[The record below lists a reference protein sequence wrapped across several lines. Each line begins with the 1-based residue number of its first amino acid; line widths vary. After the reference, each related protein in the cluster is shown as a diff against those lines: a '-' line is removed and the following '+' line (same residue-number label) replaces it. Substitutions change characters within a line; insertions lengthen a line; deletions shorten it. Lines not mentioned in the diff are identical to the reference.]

1 MGMTSF
7 SVGKSVYQGLNEDIQ
22 KLPDDRLIVL
32 AGNPNVGKSTL
43 FNALTGLK
51 QHTGNWSGKTIS
63 ATCGRRWHNGK
74 SYLLADVPGCY
85 SLKANSCEEECAA
98 EVICNKENDAVI
110 VVCDACAL
118 ERNLNL
124 VLQICEITDNA
135 VVALNFM
142 DAAKKRGI
150 HIDTAKLER
159 ILKIPVITIN
169 ARKKEGILHLLENTQ
184 SETKFRVFRTDY
196 GSHIEYAVKI
206 IVKSIKGIKDIN
218 TRYLALR
225 ILENDPKAWEYLK
238 NKSHDASLVLNE
250 VYSAR
255 HRALNILSEKGIKE
269 DDISDIIAISLV
281 RSAHLLCKK
290 TISIQKKRVSIFS
303 KADKFLTGKITGVL
317 AMFLMLCLVFYI
329 TLKGANYPSKLLT
342 SLLFSF
348 EKYLLSFF
356 RIIRVPQSLSDMLVY
371 GGYRVLAWVVSV
383 MFPPMAIFFPL
394 FTVLED
400 VGYLPRVAFNLDKC
414 FKKCKACGKQALTTC
429 MGFGC
434 NAAGVTGARII
445 DSPREKL
452 IAILTNSFIPCN
464 GRFPS
469 LIALITIFFT
479 AQGVLD
485 GMLSSLYL
493 TLFILLSVFLSLF
506 ASFLLSKSLLK
517 GVPSSFALELP
528 PYRKP
533 QFGQILIRSVL
544 DRTLFV
550 LGRAAVVAF
559 PAGIVLYLLCNIRF
573 NDISLIAYISNFLNP
588 LGNIMGLDGI
598 ILTAFLFGIPA
609 NEIVLPVILMLYSS
623 GSVLTQIDSYQAIGS
638 VLMSNGWN
646 KITAICA
653 IVFFLLHWP
662 CSTTL
667 MTIKKETGSIWWTV
681 LSFILPTAF
690 GMLICIMINLL
701 SRLVI

>member
-7 SVGKSVYQGLNEDIQ
+7 SVGKSMYQGLNEDIH
-22 KLPDDRLIVL
+22 KLPDDHLIVL

-63 ATCGRRWHNGK
+63 AACGRRSHNGK

-85 SLKANSCEEECAA
+85 SLKANSCEEACAA
-98 EVICNKENDAVI
+98 EVICNKENDAVV

-150 HIDTAKLER
+150 HIDTAKLEK
-159 ILKIPVITIN
+159 ILKVPVITIN
-169 ARKKEGILHLLENTQ
+169 ARKKEGILRLLENTHRH
-184 SETKFRVFRTDY
+184 TKSRVFRTDY
-196 GSHIEYAVKI
+196 GSHIEHAVKI
-206 IVKSIKGIKDIN
+206 IVKALKSIKDIN
-218 TRYLALR
+218 KRYLALR
-225 ILENDPKAWEYLK
+225 ILENDPKAWDYLK
-238 NKSHDASLVLNE
+238 NRSTDGGPLLNQ
-250 VYSAR
+250 VYNAR
-255 HRALNILSEKGIKE
+255 HRALNFLVEKGIKE
-269 DDISDIIAISLV
+269 DDIIDIIAISLV
-281 RSAHLLCKK
+281 RTAHLLCKK
-290 TISIQKKRVSIFS
+290 TISIQKKRASFFS
-303 KADKFLTGKITGVL
+303 KADKFFTGKFTGVA
-317 AMFLMLCLVFYI
+317 AMLLMLCLVFYI

-348 EKYLLSFF
+348 EKYLLRFF
-356 RIIRVPQSLSDMLVY
+356 EFIHVPDRVSNMLVY

-394 FTVLED
+394 FTILED

-469 LIALITIFFT
+469 LIAIITIFFT
-479 AQGVLD
+479 SAGVA
-485 GMLSSLYL
+485 GAFLSSLYL
-493 TLFILLSVFLSLF
+493 TLFIVAAILLSLL
-506 ASFLLSKSLLK
+506 ASKLLSESILK

-550 LGRAAVVAF
+550 LGRAALVAF
-559 PAGIVLYLLCNIRF
+559 PAGIVLYLLCNIKF
-573 NDISLIAYISNFLNP
+573 NDISIIAYISNFLNP
-588 LGNIMGLDGI
+588 VGNIMGLDGA

-609 NEIVLPVILMLYSS
+609 NEIVLPVILMLYTS
-623 GSVLTQIDSYQAIGS
+623 GSVLTQVDSYSAIGS
-638 VLMSNGWN
+638 VLVSNGWN
-646 KITAICA
+646 SITAICA

-667 MTIKKETGSIWWTV
+667 MTIKKETGSIWWTIF
-681 LSFILPTAF
+681 SFLLPTLF
-690 GMLICIMINLL
+690 GVIICIIINLVSHL
-701 SRLVI
+701 AM